1 MSGIDVIEVNGFV
14 TLINVYLKGE
24 LQFSFVDNSQW
35 FTTVGTSISVVTVTI
50 IAYNYGARDQAGNF
64 YYSLRNCIRK
74 FWNLTKRYASFH
86 QPLSLL
92 RWWVCRAR
100 WNTSG
105 SVSGCPAHLFGR
117 MTTKLWQ
124 CKRPGLGSVLYVI
137 ARYLSVGSI
146 LYAFICRLL
155 VAITLIK
162 SQRYAAVKGTARSTA
177 NRICDSLKALMTI
190 CRRIQYIFGT
200 ILWG

>member
-74 FWNLTKRYASFH
+74 F
-86 QPLSLL
+86 
-92 RWWVCRAR
+92 
-100 WNTSG
+100 
-105 SVSGCPAHLFGR
+105 
-117 MTTKLWQ
+117 
-124 CKRPGLGSVLYVI
+124 
-137 ARYLSVGSI
+137 
-146 LYAFICRLL
+146 
-155 VAITLIK
+155 
-162 SQRYAAVKGTARSTA
+162 
-177 NRICDSLKALMTI
+177 
-190 CRRIQYIFGT
+190 
-200 ILWG
+200 